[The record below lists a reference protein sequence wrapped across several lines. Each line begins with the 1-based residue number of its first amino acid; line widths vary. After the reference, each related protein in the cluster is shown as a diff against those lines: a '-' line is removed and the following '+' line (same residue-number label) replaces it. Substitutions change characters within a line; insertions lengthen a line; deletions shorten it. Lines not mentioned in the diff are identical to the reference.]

1 MGDLSPLG
9 QNTGAANQTWPLTPR
24 RTHAGPYL
32 MTVLSSDRP
41 STDPSQDLFG
51 HASFA
56 KHLAASI
63 CRIQAPE
70 GLVIGLYGPWG
81 SGKTTTLNY
90 VQSYINAMPAAERPV
105 AASFNPLVV
114 FRS

>member
-1 MGDLSPLG
+1 
-9 QNTGAANQTWPLTPR
+9 
-24 RTHAGPYL
+24 